1 MFRFGFMEQ
10 QQQQLEAD
18 AKEPREI
25 DAEIAAADGEAVVE
39 EIEPSAHCTDAMF
52 APLVVGSLQLQR
64 VAGEGNLA
72 SNPETDLIPGVY
84 EGDNTLMAL
93 RC

>member
-10 QQQQLEAD
+10 QQEQQED
-18 AKEPREI
+18 AKEPLAI
-25 DAEIAAADGEAVVE
+25 DAEAAVE
-39 EIEPSAHCTDAMF
+39 EIEPAVHCTDGTF
-52 APLVVGSLQLQR
+52 APLVVGSLHLQR

-84 EGDNTLMAL
+84 EGATNSTPQRLCTAK
-93 RC
+93 CN